1 MSQNIQRVDHV
12 IYAVRPENQK
22 AYVEQMSKLCGI
34 NFHGPTERPKTGLRT
49 YINWSAGINIVAA
62 VSDAVPIGAQIA
74 SMVEQRGEGLIGIAF
89 GVADMMKARQH
100 AQDLGYDI
108 SDLIQNDGTE
118 PYAAETEIMLE
129 TVVGNIMNNMFLFAE
144 VKLTPDA
151 LK

>member
-22 AYVEQMSKLCGI
+22 AYVEQLSKLCRI

-49 YINWSAGINIVAA
+49 YINWSAGINVVAP
-62 VSDAVPIGAQIA
+62 VSDTVPIAMQIK
-74 SMVEQRGEGLIGIAF
+74 SMIEQRGEGLIGIAF
-89 GVADMMKARQH
+89 GVADMVEARQH
-100 AQDLGYDI
+100 ATSLGYDI
-108 SDLIQNDGTE
+108 SDMIENDGTE

-129 TVVGNIMNNMFLFAE
+129 TVVGDIMNNLFLLAE